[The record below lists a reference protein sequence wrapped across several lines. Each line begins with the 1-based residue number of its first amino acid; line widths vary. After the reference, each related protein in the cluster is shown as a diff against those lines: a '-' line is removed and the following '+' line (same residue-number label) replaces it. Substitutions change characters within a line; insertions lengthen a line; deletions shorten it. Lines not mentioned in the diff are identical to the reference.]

1 MAREFRR
8 IELPPTTDK
17 PAMSD
22 ARKAIEEVFRDVLD
36 KVTVTGPQILVA
48 TYVRPA
54 VTKGGIHLTDNYRRE
69 DEFQGKVGL
78 VLAIGPTAFQPAQN
92 VDFGGIKAS
101 VGDWVVYSPHDGLP
115 MNLSKQHCRL
125 IDDVQIRMIVS
136 HPDIVM

>member
-1 MAREFRR
+1 MAREFKR
-8 IELPPTTDK
+8 IELPEPSSAPSD
-17 PAMSD
+17 PAGKLRQIFS
-22 ARKAIEEVFRDVLD
+22 ETLD
-36 KVTVTGPQILVA
+36 KIVVTGPQILVA
-48 TYVRPA
+48 TYFRPA

-92 VDFGGIKAS
+92 VDFGGIVAK

-136 HPDIVM
+136 DPEIVF